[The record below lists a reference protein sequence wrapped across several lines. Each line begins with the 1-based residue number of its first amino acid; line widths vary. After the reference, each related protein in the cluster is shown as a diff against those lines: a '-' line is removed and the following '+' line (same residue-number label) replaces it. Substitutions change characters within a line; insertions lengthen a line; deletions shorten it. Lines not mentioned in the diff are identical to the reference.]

1 MDSDMV
7 CERSSYIYLDSDALI
22 SPICSR
28 AVPESTINEHI
39 DGGCTDGKASGSS
52 KSQATSKKA
61 PANSP
66 LASIFTKGG
75 SSSGRQGLSNSQ
87 VTETLGSSSSSKKR
101 QSDASGPSVTSSP
114 HGSKRAKTTT
124 SNLESAQ
131 PLAERLRPRSL
142 EEFVGQPHLTGPDS
156 LLMNLLSSG
165 GNMGSIIFWG
175 PPGCGKTTL
184 ARLLARRTNA
194 VFKELSATIVGVN
207 EVRQVFEEAKSLL
220 SLTGR

>member
-7 CERSSYIYLDSDALI
+7 CEKSSYIYLNSDALI

-61 PANSP
+61 PASSP

-101 QSDASGPSVTSSP
+101 LSDASGPSVTSSP
-114 HGSKRAKTTT
+114 HVSKRAKTTT

-142 EEFVGQPHLTGPDS
+142 EEFVGQPHLTGPNS

-207 EVRQVFEEAKSLL
+207 EVRQVFEEAKALL